1 MSQHGTLGDHWGFI
15 GQLGII
21 GASLRDHLVPGYEP
35 FLATILDA
43 PYEDA
48 PRLVYADWLEE
59 QGDPRAEFIR
69 AQCERLR
76 LPPDDPEFAGQRE
89 RREDREGK
97 LLLAYG
103 DGWRAE
109 IPEWARKNCEFERG
123 FVHHV
128 NIWTDWQ
135 HHYGLVL
142 SRAAPIVKITLQNV
156 AGCAIEFAGSKW
168 QRRILVEILG
178 VPIIEKGIFRQF
190 ASVGADSDDPRIRDF
205 WRKVTHPAGHQIKN
219 GPSGWE
225 SFTIEIGDGGD
236 RSGVDFARGHWLC
249 AGEHIEVRCSGHRKE
264 RQFPLSNLFG
274 VK

>member
-1 MSQHGTLGDHWGFI
+1 M
-15 GQLGII
+15 
-21 GASLRDHLVPGYEP
+21 LRDQAEVTSVIEQAPAPNGACWYAALRECDDKRRARFHHTPS
-35 FLATILDA
+35 LANDFA
-43 PYEDA
+43 W
-48 PRLVYADWLEE
+48 PRQMLYRNAD
-59 QGDPRAEFIR
+59 
-69 AQCERLR
+69 
-76 LPPDDPEFAGQRE
+76 
-89 RREDREGK
+89 
-97 LLLAYG
+97 
-103 DGWRAE
+103 
-109 IPEWARKNCEFERG
+109 
-123 FVHHV
+123 
-128 NIWTDWQ
+128 
-135 HHYGLVL
+135 
-142 SRAAPIVKITLQNV
+142 
-156 AGCAIEFAGSKW
+156 GCAIEFAGSKW

-190 ASVGADSDDPRIRDF
+190 ASVGADSDDSRKRDF